1 MTASKVF
8 PLFVLSITIKLK
20 TMTKTSV
27 SKKVVCNCFGCKEA
41 PEYKVQHNWGKNPV
55 FHYCEEH
62 TPTKKGDSEET
73 EMFGIKK
80 AWYTCL

>member
-1 MTASKVF
+1 
-8 PLFVLSITIKLK
+8 
-20 TMTKTSV
+20 MTKTKV
-27 SKKVVCNCFGCKEA
+27 SKKVVCNCFGCKES
-41 PEYKVQHNWGKNPV
+41 PKYKVQHNWGKNPV

-62 TPTKKGDSEET
+62 TPTKSGNSEET